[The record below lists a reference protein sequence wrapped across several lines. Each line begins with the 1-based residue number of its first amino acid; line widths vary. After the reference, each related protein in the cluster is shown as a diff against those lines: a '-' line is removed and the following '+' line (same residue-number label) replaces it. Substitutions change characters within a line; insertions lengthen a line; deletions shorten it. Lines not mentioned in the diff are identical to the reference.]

1 MREKEDLKYSNDIPG
16 WARIV
21 QMIILWF
28 LYLIGITAFGFGI
41 LLIYWQQ
48 WFGVIACFAV
58 SGFILWASSIIKK
71 SNKMYSDIDLKCE
84 LQEEGYY
91 TYVQNKKTREEWKQF
106 VPFEQMQEVL
116 IARTTRYQSKGS
128 DQLGYHII
136 GAKMIMKWTDEQGH
150 PQYSLFGL
158 EDSKKMEEWV
168 QRFNALPKEVS
179 LFKRVKGVAQW

>member
-1 MREKEDLKYSNDIPG
+1 MG

-91 TYVQNKKTREEWKQF
+91 TYVQNKKNKRGVETIRS
-106 VPFEQMQEVL
+106 
-116 IARTTRYQSKGS
+116 IRTNARSIDRS
-128 DQLGYHII
+128 DNPL
-136 GAKMIMKWTDEQGH
+136 
-150 PQYSLFGL
+150 S
-158 EDSKKMEEWV
+158 V
-168 QRFNALPKEVS
+168 
-179 LFKRVKGVAQW
+179 